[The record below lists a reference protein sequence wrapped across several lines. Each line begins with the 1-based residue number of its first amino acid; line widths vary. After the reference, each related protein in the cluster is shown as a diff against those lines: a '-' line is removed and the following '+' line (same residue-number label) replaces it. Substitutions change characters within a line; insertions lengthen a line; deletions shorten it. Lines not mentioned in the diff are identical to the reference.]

1 MSSQTHICFVASEHG
16 FATHFIPSRRIPIL
30 LDRLAELDQP
40 HPSLV
45 DRTIEEFSSER
56 EQTESPAPF
65 IGTKRVALDHAFRH
79 NTVEEI
85 IANLEGFSQSNDTE
99 VAKWAGKTLEMLLL
113 RSPTSLKVA
122 LRAIRLGAKMTL
134 LEVLEMELKIA
145 TAFCVS
151 FLFGSSQP
159 VC

>member
-1 MSSQTHICFVASEHG
+1 M
-16 FATHFIPSRRIPIL
+16 L
-30 LDRLAELDQP
+30 LDRLAELNEP
-40 HPSLV
+40 HASLV

-56 EQTESPAPF
+56 EQAEPAAPL
-65 IGTKRVALDHAFRH
+65 IGTTRVALDHAFRH

-85 IANLEGFSQSNDTE
+85 VSNLEVFAHSNDTE
-99 VAKWAGKTLEMLLL
+99 VAKWAGNTLKMLHL

-122 LRAIRLGAKMTL
+122 LRAMRLGAKMTL

-151 FLFGSSQP
+151 FLLVSSNNILKTRTF
-159 VC
+159 